1 METFKFTCKKNIKP
15 GSIYHDQ
22 LMLLA
27 ELAKI
32 NSERVISALDD
43 HLVNGMSRKD
53 ACKKNEVSQGYLSLS
68 LRRIF
73 HANEL
78 ITQIIKYYTKDN
90 ME

>member
-1 METFKFTCKKNIKP
+1 MKTFKFTCKKNIKP

-53 ACKKNEVSQGYLSLS
+53 ACKKNNVSQGYLSLS

-73 HANEL
+73 YANEL
-78 ITQIIKYYTKDN
+78 ISQIMKYYTRGN
-90 ME
+90 I

>member
-1 METFKFTCKKNIKP
+1 MKP

-53 ACKKNEVSQGYLSLS
+53 ACKK
-68 LRRIF
+68 
-73 HANEL
+73 
-78 ITQIIKYYTKDN
+78 K
-90 ME
+90 